1 MEFGKFK
8 DATSLFSG
16 YLELEKAFTKKC
28 TELSIIKKRLADKEK
43 EEFDAERLE
52 LQNGKEGEISSL
64 VNLECIKNLGQTPN
78 DEGQVAKNVKTEE
91 VEANAQKVGSLGVC
105 NTIEGVFDGNKD
117 DGSEDASVCIPKN
130 AVWNGATAEEL
141 GANGVIKDNFK
152 NVSASENFGLGV
164 NEEVLENGKDNNGAV
179 AKEERFCEA
188 LSFDKE
194 NEEAGKANGLF
205 EKLNFNKVCKADDEM
220 VNKVYEADGEIVGKV
235 GLADGEIVGKV
246 GRADGEIVGKVYEAD
261 GEMIGKVCKADGKI
275 EFELNEND
283 NDLAKVDDGKANFEG
298 DKSFNYNT
306 KWRRRVNEFFASN
319 TEAVQFKKEI
329 AKVLL
334 ADKSLIDRSDGL
346 MLAYLLAKN
355 NKDKSAL
362 PYKSLDKHGVAPT
375 DASAKSDNI
384 SNFGNHNSSYD
395 NYNFGS
401 GFGTFNGDKG
411 NGQSL
416 PKFDRSALDEYFE
429 GLLDIKQ
436 RSPRFVASENGGGI
450 AISTPS
456 KPRTINDAGKYILN
470 NFF

>member
-28 TELSIIKKRLADKEK
+28 TELSIIKKRLADKER
-43 EEFDAERLE
+43 EEFNSERLE
-52 LQNGKEGEISSL
+52 LQNGKEGEASSL

-91 VEANAQKVGSLGVC
+91 IEANTQKVGSLGVY
-105 NTIEGVFDGNKD
+105 NTIEGGFDGNKD
-117 DGSEDASVCIPKN
+117 DGSEEPSVCIPKN

-141 GANGVIKDNFK
+141 GANGVIKDDLK
-152 NVSASENFGLGV
+152 NVSAGAKFGLGV
-164 NEEVLENGKDNNGAV
+164 NKEVLENGKDNNGAV
-179 AKEERFCEA
+179 AKAERFCEA
-188 LSFDKE
+188 LSFDNE

-205 EKLNFNKVCKADDEM
+205 EKLNFNKV
-220 VNKVYEADGEIVGKV
+220 
-235 GLADGEIVGKV
+235 GLADGEIVSEVGLADGEMIGKV
-246 GRADGEIVGKVYEAD
+246 GRADGE
-261 GEMIGKVCKADGKI
+261 MIGKVGKADGEIVSKFG
-275 EFELNEND
+275 EADGKTGFELSEND
-283 NDLAKVDDGKANFEG
+283 NDLAKVDDGKTNFEG

-384 SNFGNHNSSYD
+384 SNFGNHNLSYD

-416 PKFDRSALDEYFE
+416 PKFDRLALDEYFE

>member
-43 EEFDAERLE
+43 EEFNAERLE
-52 LQNGKEGEISSL
+52 LQNGKEGEVSSL
-64 VNLECIKNLGQTPN
+64 LNLECIKNLGQTPN
-78 DEGQVAKNVKTEE
+78 DEGQVAKDVKTEE
-91 VEANAQKVGSLGVC
+91 AEANAQKVGSLGVC
-105 NTIEGVFDGNKD
+105 NTIEGGFDGNKD
-117 DGSEDASVCIPKN
+117 DGSEEPSVYIPKN
-130 AVWNGATAEEL
+130 AVWNGATAEKL

-152 NVSASENFGLGV
+152 NVSAGEKFGLGG
-164 NEEVLENGKDNNGAV
+164 NKEVLENGKDNNGAV
-179 AKEERFCEA
+179 AKGERFCEA

-194 NEEAGKANGLF
+194 NNKVEKANELF
-205 EKLNFNKVCKADDEM
+205 EKLNFN
-220 VNKVYEADGEIVGKV
+220 KV

-246 GRADGEIVGKVYEAD
+246 GEADGEIVSKIGLADGEIVGKVYEVD
-261 GEMIGKVCKADGKI
+261 GEVISKVGLADGKTG
-275 EFELNEND
+275 FELSEND

-355 NKDKSAL
+355 NKVKSAL

-384 SNFGNHNSSYD
+384 SNIGNRNSSYD

-416 PKFDRSALDEYFE
+416 PKFDRLALDEYFE

>member
-1 MEFGKFK
+1 M
-8 DATSLFSG
+8 
-16 YLELEKAFTKKC
+16 
-28 TELSIIKKRLADKEK
+28 
-43 EEFDAERLE
+43 
-52 LQNGKEGEISSL
+52 QNGKEGENSSL
-64 VNLECIKNLGQTPN
+64 LNLDCIKNLGQTPN

-117 DGSEDASVCIPKN
+117 EISEDASVCIPKN
-130 AVWNGATAEEL
+130 AVWNGATAQKL

-152 NVSASENFGLGV
+152 NVSAGEKFGLGV

-179 AKEERFCEA
+179 AKAERFCEA
-188 LSFDKE
+188 LSFDNE
-194 NEEAGKANGLF
+194 NEEAGKENGLF
-205 EKLNFNKVCKADDEM
+205 EKLNFNKVSK
-220 VNKVYEADGEIVGKV
+220 ADGEIVGKIGEADGEMV
-235 GLADGEIVGKV
+235 GKVGKADGEIVDKVGKADGEIVGK
-246 GRADGEIVGKVYEAD
+246 
-261 GEMIGKVCKADGKI
+261 IGKADGKTG
-275 EFELNEND
+275 FELSEND

-306 KWRRRVNEFFASN
+306 KWRRRVNEFFADN
-319 TEAVQFKKEI
+319 TEAIQFKKEI

-384 SNFGNHNSSYD
+384 SNFGNHNLSYD

-401 GFGTFNGDKG
+401 GFGTFNGDKRD
-411 NGQSL
+411 GQSL